1 MSELIKKY
9 EIYKIIICTILFGCA
24 SNSFGQAPELLGGKL
39 QSEIFEDT
47 TLILHIKLYRKCN
60 SGTIIN
66 GVGGNIFFNNALYYL
81 QSYKLPPVKKITN
94 VTLACKGQPTTCN
107 PANSINSN
115 FGIEEFYY
123 VDTFRMSDTIYRN
136 IVRYQ
141 MARKLPLMVSI
152 FHVMRK
158 DYPLNISMYNDG
170 LIISTEIFLNDIYNC
185 KRKSNK
191 SPELKYNLPVQF
203 VKDRIARHT
212 IGAIDSVDHD
222 VFVIKNTFP
231 LKDLSQSLNFRN
243 FDNPYNLNNPIG
255 TYCVPQKNGICK
267 ANPKSNPPIG
277 FYIDTLTGNIVFT
290 SSVLG
295 YYLYNCQLSEYRNSK
310 NGNKVLISRTYSE
323 FQILIDTCYKSNNSP
338 VISAED
344 SLEVILGDSLNVDF
358 PITDNLASN
367 QYKQDTVYVST
378 EKELPNMRLSVK
390 SMTTRNK
397 IVNFKFTPDSAQ
409 YSLNPYRIDLFATD
423 KNGPIPGT
431 ASKQILVKVKKRGQA
446 TMSYKFGNCNKIYLS
461 SKTNISNVIYEWKI
475 RDSITGTI
483 TMSNKALDTLY
494 VSGGKKYIT
503 LNIRHTVYGFPIQ
516 TDSFLMKFPPVI
528 QFKLNGLACVGN
540 AMNFDLT
547 PVRFINSPK
556 IYCAINNDSFQIS
569 KYNTNQ
575 YVIKNKNVKIAYR
588 CKDTF
593 GCNVGDSTFILAK
606 PNKPI
611 ELISKT
617 LIACEKQQPLNICSN
632 VHYLDSITYKYFTNS
647 NLDSVAK
654 NQIYLDGSKN
664 ITNNQSSETVKI
676 KVVSKNQIGCESM
689 DSFTVIISKQPL
701 DKLRDT
707 SICQNSKFLK
717 LNRIVHNKFKDTLKT
732 MKWTTKLWPMSV
744 TVSEFFNVDTVK
756 LGKPYENKFGGTYTL
771 VVRYSNSDS
780 SCFWKDSLR
789 IKVNNEP
796 NLKITSKNMHCC
808 EFNDPNIHSKL
819 IIDSINGVI
828 TYKWISYNGDHAA
841 VELEKY
847 KFNPSYNINSP
858 VGKWQ
863 LTAAVSSN
871 GCLSNPDTSLLVIH
885 PKPKPDFNIL
895 PNSILTIDST
905 RVKFQNATVSNSD
918 TLKFIWDLGE
928 GILNYDKNKVDQNYN
943 YPAQNKNYQIKLTA
957 ISQWGCSDSLMK
969 TLSISVNSSS
979 HTFEKSSPFYIDNYG
994 EVHAVENS
1002 IHSIHWY
1009 TMEGVHVLNIQ
1020 PNMRQNLPIGFYMVL
1035 IKTNDG
1041 KQIAVKKVISE
1052 E

>member
-1 MSELIKKY
+1 M
-9 EIYKIIICTILFGCA
+9 
-24 SNSFGQAPELLGGKL
+24 PELLGGKL
-39 QSEIFEDT
+39 QTEILKDT

-60 SGTIIN
+60 SGTI
-66 GVGGNIFFNNALYYL
+66 VRNIGETIYFPTALYTT
-81 QSYKLPPVKKITN
+81 QNYKFPQVKKITN
-94 VTLACKGQPTTCN
+94 VTLSCKGQSTTCY
-107 PANSINSN
+107 PSNSINSN

-123 VDTFRMSDTIYRN
+123 IDTFKMTDTVYRN

-141 MARKLPLMVSI
+141 MSRKLPLTVSVV
-152 FHVMRK
+152 HVMRK
-158 DYPLNISMYNDG
+158 DYPHNLSIYYEPLS
-170 LIISTEIFLNDIYNC
+170 ISTEIFLNELFNC
-185 KRKSNK
+185 TKKSNK
-191 SPELKYNLPVQF
+191 SPDIKFNLPVQY
-203 VKDRIARHT
+203 VKDRIAKHT
-212 IGAIDSVDHD
+212 IGAIDSTDHD
-222 VFVIKNTFP
+222 EFTIKNCYP
-231 LKDLSQSLNFRN
+231 LNGNIFGTQLYYQGY
-243 FDNPYNLNNPIG
+243 DNYYNLNNPIA

-390 SMTTRNK
+390 SVTTRNK

-409 YSLNPYRIDLFATD
+409 YSPNPYRIDLFATD

-446 TMSYKFGNCNKIYLS
+446 TMSYKFGNCNRIYLS
-461 SKTNISNVIYEWKI
+461 AKTNISDVIYEWKI

-516 TDSFLMKFPPVI
+516 SDSFSMKFPPVI

-540 AMNFDLT
+540 AINFDLT

-556 IYCAINNDSFQIS
+556 IYCALNNDSFQIS
-569 KYNTNQ
+569 KYNANQ
-575 YVIKNKNVKIAYR
+575 YVIKNKNVNVSYW

-593 GCNVGDSTFILAK
+593 GCNIGDSTFIVAK

-756 LGKPYENKFGGTYTL
+756 LGKPYENKFGGTYTF

-828 TYKWISYNGDHAA
+828 TYKWISYNGDHDA

-895 PNSILTIDST
+895 PNSILPIDST

-1020 PNMRQNLPIGFYMVL
+1020 PNMRPNLPIGFYMVL

>member
-1 MSELIKKY
+1 M
-9 EIYKIIICTILFGCA
+9 
-24 SNSFGQAPELLGGKL
+24 
-39 QSEIFEDT
+39 
-47 TLILHIKLYRKCN
+47 
-60 SGTIIN
+60 
-66 GVGGNIFFNNALYYL
+66 
-81 QSYKLPPVKKITN
+81 
-94 VTLACKGQPTTCN
+94 
-107 PANSINSN
+107 
-115 FGIEEFYY
+115 
-123 VDTFRMSDTIYRN
+123 
-136 IVRYQ
+136 
-141 MARKLPLMVSI
+141 
-152 FHVMRK
+152 
-158 DYPLNISMYNDG
+158 
-170 LIISTEIFLNDIYNC
+170 
-185 KRKSNK
+185 
-191 SPELKYNLPVQF
+191 
-203 VKDRIARHT
+203 
-212 IGAIDSVDHD
+212 
-222 VFVIKNTFP
+222 
-231 LKDLSQSLNFRN
+231 
-243 FDNPYNLNNPIG
+243 
-255 TYCVPQKNGICK
+255 
-267 ANPKSNPPIG
+267 
-277 FYIDTLTGNIVFT
+277 
-290 SSVLG
+290 
-295 YYLYNCQLSEYRNSK
+295 
-310 NGNKVLISRTYSE
+310 
-323 FQILIDTCYKSNNSP
+323 
-338 VISAED
+338 
-344 SLEVILGDSLNVDF
+344 EVILGDSLNVDF
-358 PITDNLASN
+358 QITDNLATN
-367 QYKQDTVYVST
+367 QLKQDTVFVST
-378 EKELPNMRLSVK
+378 EKELPNMRFSLK
-390 SMTTRNK
+390 SLITRNK
-397 IVNFKFTPDSAQ
+397 TVNFKFTPDSAQ

-446 TMSYKFGNCNKIYLS
+446 TMSYKFGNCNEIYLS
-461 SKTNISNVIYEWKI
+461 AKTNIYDVIYEWKI

-494 VSGGKKYIT
+494 VGGGKKYIT
-503 LNIRHTVYGFPIQ
+503 LNIRHAIYGFPIQ
-516 TDSFLMKFPPVI
+516 TDSFSMKFPPAI
-528 QFKLNGLACVGN
+528 QFILNGLACLGN
-540 AMNFDLT
+540 AMDFDLT

-556 IYCAINNDSFQIS
+556 IYCAINNDSFQIT
-569 KYNTNQ
+569 KYNANQ
-575 YVIKNKNVKIAYR
+575 YVIKNKNVKIAYW

-593 GCNVGDSTFILAK
+593 GCNVGDSTFIVAK

-756 LGKPYENKFGGTYTL
+756 LGKPYENKFGGTYTF

-780 SCFWKDSLR
+780 CCFWKDSLR

-808 EFNDPNIHSKL
+808 EFNDPDIHSKL

-885 PKPKPDFNIL
+885 PKPKPDFSIL
-895 PNSILTIDST
+895 PNSILPIDST
-905 RVKFQNATVSNSD
+905 HVKFQNITVSNSD

-928 GILNYDKNKVDQNYN
+928 GILSYDKNKVDQNYN
-943 YPAQNKNYQIKLTA
+943 YPAQNKNYQIQLTA
-957 ISQWGCSDSLMK
+957 ISQWGCSDILMK
-969 TLSISVNSSS
+969 TLSISVNSNS
-979 HTFEKSSPFYIDNYG
+979 HTFEKNSPFYIDNYG

-1002 IHSIHWY
+1002 IQSIHWY
-1009 TMEGVHVLNIQ
+1009 TMEGVPVLNIK
-1020 PNMRQNLPIGFYMVL
+1020 PNIRPNLPVGFYLVL
-1035 IKTNDG
+1035 MKTNDG
-1041 KQIAVKKVISE
+1041 NQIATKQVISE